1 MGLPRTYDETV
12 DALTD
17 IVDGATASGDR
28 AGYFAAMYRAVT
40 TTVRRWAVEGRFE
53 DAARM
58 QRFVVDFAHH
68 YLAAHAA
75 WHSGQP
81 CSASWQAA
89 FDATRRWRP
98 IALQHL
104 LLGMNA
110 HINLDLGVT
119 AAALDPGNDLD
130 AVRPDFETINDI
142 LAGLVDAC
150 QDALGQVS
158 PWLRLVDHIGGA
170 SDETVVRFSLVA
182 ARRNA
187 WRVATRLAPLSG
199 SSLERE
205 IASVDRST
213 AQIARVVT
221 NPGFLAS
228 AVLGVVRLREE
239 SDPATIIRVLATIQP
254 SIV

>member
-1 MGLPRTYDETV
+1 MGLPSTYDETI

-17 IVDGATASGDR
+17 IVNAATATGDR

-40 TTVRRWAVEGRFE
+40 KTVRRWAVEGRFE
-53 DAARM
+53 DAERM
-58 QRFVVDFAHH
+58 QRFVVAFAHH

-75 WHSGQP
+75 WHSGQR
-81 CSASWQAA
+81 CSASWQVA
-89 FDATRRWRP
+89 FDETRRWRP

-119 AAALDPGNDLD
+119 AAALGPGNDLE

-150 QDALGQVS
+150 QDALGHVS
-158 PWLRLVDHIGGA
+158 PWLQLVDHIGGA

-182 ARRNA
+182 ARQNA

-199 SSLERE
+199 PTLAGE
-205 IASVDRST
+205 IAAVDRSAT
-213 AQIARVVT
+213 QIARAVT

-228 AVLGVVRLREE
+228 VVLGVVRLREE
-239 SDPATIIRVLATIQP
+239 SDPRAVIAALAAIEP
-254 SIV
+254 SSG